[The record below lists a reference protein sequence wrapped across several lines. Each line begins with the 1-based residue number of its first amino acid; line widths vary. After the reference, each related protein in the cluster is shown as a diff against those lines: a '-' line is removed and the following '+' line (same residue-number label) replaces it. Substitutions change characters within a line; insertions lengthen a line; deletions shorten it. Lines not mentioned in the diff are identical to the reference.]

1 MASTNGFRVKDGIV
15 QSYPKEDK
23 LVIPDNVHTLTSVFA
38 YDDFIKSVKIPSSV
52 TRIGESAFYDCDDL
66 NDVTIPGS
74 VRTIEKDAFG
84 CCGGLKRVVLEEGV
98 VELKERVF
106 EACPLTEIT
115 LPKSLRCVGLS
126 SLGDFEIP
134 TDENGMQIMDGILFS
149 VPKSVKG
156 HFMIPDGVRVI
167 GSDVFAGCE
176 ALTQI
181 TIPQSVVS
189 ISDNAFA
196 GCSALKTV
204 ALPEGLEYVGV
215 QAFAGCSSLES
226 IALPE
231 GVQYIG
237 ARAFGTYMM
246 VTKHPDEY
254 YTCEKLKRAVLPTQL
269 GSVPARLFSGCCALE
284 AVSLPNTATEIE
296 DGAFSGCVALKGLW
310 MPTQL
315 KRIKD
320 YAFAGCRS
328 LVQLDIPNTVTEI
341 GNGAFEDCSALK
353 ELRLPARLQKIG
365 DSAFQS
371 CHSLTQLDI
380 PDTVTEVGCQAFE
393 DCAAAAP
400 VGDFLML
407 GGVLLRYCGNGGDV
421 TVPDGVFLIADG
433 AFQECETVTGVTMPD
448 SVKSVGCAFSNC
460 KNLKSV
466 KYSGNVSVIRSRTF
480 SSCGALTDV
489 ALPAGLQVIEE
500 GAFWG
505 CNNLH
510 TIALPPHFV
519 RIEADAF
526 VRCTKLQT
534 VLLSEQIGSVDAK
547 AFPKSKKLTFVLP
560 DQLARQK
567 DALPPVLC
575 GYHIQASDESLVWLC
590 LRQHGSAW
598 EAWAE
603 GLEIA
608 DPSVW
613 LEQMIAVL
621 GQIKPFDK
629 KTAIYAAWF
638 IKKHWH
644 TLSPEHIRAL
654 LTFYQGIQSADLDDL
669 FKDPAFSS
677 SMSGTAGQQKPVQS
691 EERATVKLETL
702 AREKLAQTPSDPEA
716 VKAVKKGIH
725 WKDSTELCSKDVLIC
740 LLNWSAREW
749 NRCAAVVQGEMNTR
763 TVLYDGTKVQIDAEI
778 DQIAAALEHA
788 ELMELLDKLL
798 GGNKYRLFLLV
809 WARYADNAEVEAQ
822 TRDLNERLR
831 GPSKARY
838 FAQNLMGALMVS
850 ETPAAMR
857 FLESKYKL
865 EAYACYH
872 GASAELLRDTKLL
885 PVPDFDAAQPPR
897 YDLGGKTIAVQVTP
911 GPAFALY
918 DESAGK
924 QVRSMPKRGTDPDKT
939 AAATEAFAAYKKAY
953 TEYYKNRALRLQKLN
968 LSGASVSPEIWEKVY
983 LREPVMRQLIEKTV
997 WIDEKENRFLV
1008 RSDAVVDVNGQ
1019 PYSPAGCVHI
1029 AHVLELSAEEAAAW
1043 RHTLAEYDAE
1053 IAPSFEG
1060 LWEPVFHFDPTTM
1073 LTMLIPIQ
1081 IGNEEWNAF
1090 VRNLRRRGLYV
1101 RSKYAEMDLDALP
1114 AGVQITDDSTVYLGS
1129 SLHLD
1134 HTSAGRMHTSL
1145 GKMEVCE
1152 GANAREVNAVLTELF
1167 AAIIRSAITDKD
1179 PEYLRDEF
1187 LNGFCAE
1194 QISYFL
1200 DLSIVKRAASCTA
1213 YLMEYRNKRFPG
1225 YTSDVRFSID

>member
-15 QSYPKEDK
+15 QSYPKADK
-23 LVIPDNVHTLTSVFA
+23 LVIPDNVHTLTSIFA
-38 YDDFIKSVKIPSSV
+38 YDDFISSVKIPSSV
-52 TRIGESAFYDCDDL
+52 TRIRESAFYDCDDL

-74 VRTIEKDAFG
+74 VRTIEKYAFG
-84 CCGGLKRVVLEEGV
+84 CCSGLERVVLEEGV
-98 VELKERVF
+98 VELKESVF

-126 SLGDFEIP
+126 SFGDFEIP
-134 TDENGMQIMDGILFS
+134 TDEHGLQIRDGILFS
-149 VPKSVKG
+149 VPKPVKG
-156 HFMIPDGVRVI
+156 HFVIPDGVRVI
-167 GSDVFAGCE
+167 GSDVFTECE
-176 ALTQI
+176 ELTQI

-196 GCSALKTV
+196 GCSALNTV
-204 ALPEGLEYVGV
+204 ALPEGLEYVGI

-226 IALPE
+226 IVLPE

-237 ARAFGTYMM
+237 ARAFGTYMT
-246 VTKHPDEY
+246 VTKHPSEY
-254 YTCEKLKRAVLPTQL
+254 DTCEKLKRVVLPAQL
-269 GSVPARLFSGCCALE
+269 GSVPVWLFNGCRALE
-284 AVSLPNTATEIE
+284 AVSLPNTAAEIE
-296 DGAFSGCVALKGLW
+296 DGAFSG
-310 MPTQL
+310 
-315 KRIKD
+315 
-320 YAFAGCRS
+320 
-328 LVQLDIPNTVTEI
+328 
-341 GNGAFEDCSALK
+341 CSALK
-353 ELRLPARLQKIG
+353 ELRLPAQLKRIG
-365 DSAFQS
+365 DYAFTKCRSLVQLDIPDTVTEIGNRAFEDCSALPELRLPAQLKRIGYRAFQK
-371 CHSLTQLDI
+371 CRSLTKLDI
-380 PDTVTEVGCQAFE
+380 PDTVTEVGSQAFE

-400 VGDFLML
+400 AGDFLML
-407 GGVLLRYCGNGGDV
+407 GGVLLRYCGSGGDV
-421 TVPDGVFLIADG
+421 TVPDGVFLITDE
-433 AFQECETVTGVTMPD
+433 AFQECETVTVVTMPD

-466 KYSGNVSVIRSRTF
+466 KYSDNVSVIRSRTF

-489 ALPAGLQVIEE
+489 SLPMGLQVIEE

-547 AFPKSKKLTFVLP
+547 AFPKGNQLTFVLP

-567 DALPPVLC
+567 EALPPVLC
-575 GYHIQASDESLVWLC
+575 SYHIQASDESLVWLA
-590 LRQHGSAW
+590 LRQHGSTW
-598 EAWAE
+598 EAWAKE
-603 GLEIA
+603 LEIA
-608 DPSVW
+608 DPSGW

-629 KTAIYAAWF
+629 KTAVYAAWF
-638 IKKHWH
+638 IKKHWRV
-644 TLSPEHIRAL
+644 LAPERVRAL
-654 LTFYQGIQSADLDDL
+654 LAFYQEVQSADFDDL

-677 SMSGTAGQQKPVQS
+677 DMSGTAGHQKPVQS

-702 AREKLAQTPSDPEA
+702 AREKLAQTPPDAET

-725 WKDSTELCSKDVLIC
+725 WKDSAEICSKDVLIC
-740 LLNWSAREW
+740 LLNWSVQEW

-763 TVLYDGTKVQIDAEI
+763 TVLYDGTMVQIDAEI

-798 GGNKYRLFLLV
+798 GGSKYRLFLLA
-809 WARYADNAEVEAQ
+809 WARYADNAAVEAQ
-822 TRDLNERLR
+822 TQNLNERLR
-831 GPSKARY
+831 GPAKTRY

-865 EAYACYH
+865 ETYARYH

-885 PVPDFDAAQPPR
+885 PVPDFDVAQPPR
-897 YDLGGKTIAVQVTP
+897 YDLGGKTIVVQVTP

-918 DESAGK
+918 DEGAGK
-924 QVRSMPKRGTDPDKT
+924 QVRSMPKKGTDPDKV
-939 AAATEAFAAYKKAY
+939 AAAAEAFAAYKKAY

-968 LSGASVSPEIWEKVY
+968 LSGASVSPEIWETVY
-983 LREPVMRQLIEKTV
+983 LRDSAMRQLIEKTV
-997 WIDEKENRFLV
+997 WIDEKEHRFLV
-1008 RSDAVVDVNGQ
+1008 RSDAVVDVTGQ
-1019 PYSPAGCVHI
+1019 LYSPVGCVHI
-1029 AHVLELSAEEAAAW
+1029 AHTLELSAEEAAVW

-1114 AGVQITDDSTVYLGS
+1114 AGVQMTDDSTVYLGS

-1134 HTSAGRMHTSL
+1134 HTPAERMRTSL

-1152 GANAREVNAVLTELF
+1152 SANVREVNAVLTELF
-1167 AAIIRSAITDKD
+1167 AAIVRSAITDKD

-1187 LNGFCAE
+1187 LDGFCAE

-1200 DLSIVKRAASCTA
+1200 DLSIAKRATDCTG